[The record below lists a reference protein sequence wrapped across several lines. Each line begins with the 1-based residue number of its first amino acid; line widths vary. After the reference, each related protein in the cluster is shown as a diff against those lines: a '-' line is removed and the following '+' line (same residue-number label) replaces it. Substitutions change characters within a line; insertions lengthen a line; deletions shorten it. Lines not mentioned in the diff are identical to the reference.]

1 MWNWVGFNASS
12 LMSVTDALAG
22 MEPQNGDIIK
32 AQRGIAYY
40 DNYEWLGSLQTLMPG
55 KGYKIFSASANDR
68 TFSYPAKTA
77 AGANA
82 RMAQP
87 LTTQPSSLTPQFTPV
102 DYRNY
107 PANMVLIAQVVGH
120 ASQRGEGV
128 GTQGSVPYYEPLV
141 GVELGVFAGEECR
154 EARHTLRSSS
164 TSAAPL
170 ASGILQH
177 RNRANRSLTCRVAR
191 LISPMR
197 PSHVGSNVGGGLET
211 D

>member
-22 MEPQNGDIIK
+22 MEPQDGDIIK

-55 KGYKIFSASANDR
+55 KGYKVYSAATNDR

-82 RMAQP
+82 RMVQP

-120 ASQRGEGV
+120 ASQRGEV
-128 GTQGSVPYYEPLV
+128 VDH
-141 GVELGVFAGEECR
+141 A
-154 EARHTLRSSS
+154 SS
-164 TSAAPL
+164 
-170 ASGILQH
+170 
-177 RNRANRSLTCRVAR
+177 VAR
-191 LISPMR
+191 ALARKEACPTTN
-197 PSHVGSNVGGGLET
+197 PL
-211 D
+211 